1 MGYRSDIGFALG
13 FASKEECDS
22 FIMAYKMKNPE
33 FWKNMIATS
42 WSRVSDCVLTG
53 EYSGIK
59 WEPDRFSYVDEVE
72 NMLEFATYNFNSAWQ
87 MMRVGEDEDDVESDN
102 NHSDENVMFDVDGH
116 VTITRSIFVEN
127 CGDSLE

>member
-1 MGYRSDIGFALG
+1 MGYRSDVGFVLG

-53 EYSGIK
+53 EYSSIK
-59 WEPDRFSYVDEVE
+59 WEPDRFSNVDEVE

-102 NHSDENVMFDVDGH
+102 NHSDENVMFDVDGY

-127 CGDSLE
+127 CGDKLD